1 MDKKL
6 KIVKERP
13 TSGQFVRL
21 WEHNNDIWA
30 DVVQYKDGNIV
41 SYDRTENDFMST
53 QAWVKMDE
61 VYVVCDNNENKMNIN
76 LNKDD
81 NKEVSKSTIQIN
93 MYRDVINTVLNDHYG
108 YLAYNILLTSINI
121 DSCILESCANNPSE
135 EINKIR
141 ANIFYDVC
149 MNVINNYDMDDT
161 AEEALVTLVNAVVKF
176 N

>member
-1 MDKKL
+1 MYKNL

-30 DVVQYKDGNIV
+30 DVVQYKDGAIV

-61 VYVVCDNNENKMNIN
+61 VYVVADNDENKMNIN
-76 LNKDD
+76 LNKDV
-81 NKEVSKSTIQIN
+81 NTEISKSTIQIN
-93 MYRDVINTVLNDHYG
+93 MYRDIINTIVNDYNG
-108 YLAYNILLTSINI
+108 YLAYDILLTALNI

-149 MNVINNYDMDDT
+149 MNVIHNYDLDDT
-161 AEEALVTLVNAVVKF
+161 AEEVLVTLVNAAVKF

>member
-61 VYVVCDNNENKMNIN
+61 VYVVCDNENKMNIN

-121 DSCILESCANNPSE
+121 DSCILESCAN
-135 EINKIR
+135 K
-141 ANIFYDVC
+141 
-149 MNVINNYDMDDT
+149 T
-161 AEEALVTLVNAVVKF
+161 
-176 N
+176 